1 MSSAVKWITVQ
12 RGTVLQ
18 QAGTP
23 LHGLFFIKE
32 GEVAILVDPKQLGA
46 THPGDLSSHT
56 GGLTSHPGPGAPG
69 PGPSHPGG
77 LPHSQQL
84 GLSSPGGL
92 PSCQQLLKPMRQVAV
107 IRDGDFF
114 GEDALT
120 AGGVH
125 QVGRVRIA
133 LGRVRIMS

>member
-56 GGLTSHPGPGAPG
+56 GGLPSHPGPGAPG
-69 PGPSHPGG
+69 LGP
-77 LPHSQQL
+77 
-84 GLSSPGGL
+84 SSPGGL
-92 PSCQQLLKPMRQVAV
+92 PPCQQLLKPMRQVAV

-133 LGRVRIMS
+133 LGRVRRMS